1 MNRVSAKVPPL
12 SVDLA
17 AIRDAA
23 GMLAGR
29 IIRTPTVPAEALSRA
44 TGADIRLKLETLQAT
59 GSFKVRGAYVKLAGL
74 DAAARRAGVV
84 AASAGNH
91 AQGVAWHARTLGI
104 PATIVMPRGT
114 PFTKIGR
121 TRALGARV
129 ILEGAALSDAQAFAL
144 RLGHEGGLTYVH
156 PYDDDDIIRGQGT
169 VALEMLADAP
179 DLDCLVVPVGGGGLI
194 AGMAVAA
201 RALKPEIEI
210 IGVEAALYPAMRLAM
225 RGEIGLPGQGSTVAE
240 GIAVT
245 QPGERTRPL
254 IHALVDEIVLVDEA
268 ALEHGIYTLLD
279 AQRLVAEGAAAATL
293 AAVRAAPERFAGRV
307 VGLVISGGNIDPL
320 VLSSILLRGLARN
333 GRLAR
338 LRIQVADAP
347 GSLAHA
353 TAVIAEAGGNVI
365 EVEHRRLFWDVP
377 VKMAEVE
384 VTVEMEGAE
393 HARLLMD
400 ALATSGLPARLLAG
414 TVAAER
420 DQAMPVNPP

>member
-1 MNRVSAKVPPL
+1 M

-29 IIRTPTVPAEALSRA
+29 IIRTPTVPAEALSRV

-268 ALEHGIYTLLD
+268 ALEQGIYTLLD

-293 AAVRAAPERFAGRV
+293 AAVSAAPERFAGRV

>member
-1 MNRVSAKVPPL
+1 M

-268 ALEHGIYTLLD
+268 ALEQGIYTLLD

>member
-1 MNRVSAKVPPL
+1 M

-268 ALEHGIYTLLD
+268 ALEQGIYTLLD

-293 AAVRAAPERFAGRV
+293 AAVSAAPERFAGRV

>member
-1 MNRVSAKVPPL
+1 M

-17 AIRDAA
+17 SIRDAA
-23 GMLAGR
+23 GQLAGR
-29 IIRTPTVPAEALSRA
+29 IVRTPTVFAEALSRA
-44 TGADIRLKLETLQAT
+44 IGADIRLKLETLQAT
-59 GSFKVRGAYVKLAGL
+59 GSFKVRGAYIKLAGL
-74 DAAARRAGVV
+74 NAAARTAGVV

-91 AQGVAWHARTLGI
+91 AQGVAWHARALGI

-121 TRALGARV
+121 TRALGAKV
-129 ILEGAALSDAQAFAL
+129 ILEGAALSDAQAFAR
-144 RLGHEGGLTYVH
+144 RLEQEGGLTYVH

-201 RALKPEIEI
+201 RALKPSVEI

-225 RGEIGLPGQGSTVAE
+225 RGEIGAPGQGNTVAE

-268 ALEHGIYTLLD
+268 ALEQGIHTLLD
-279 AQRLVAEGAAAATL
+279 AQRLVVEGAAAATL

-307 VGLVISGGNIDPL
+307 VGLVLSGGNIDPL
-320 VLSSILLRGLARN
+320 VLSSILLRGLARD
-333 GRLAR
+333 GRLTR

-384 VTVEMEGAE
+384 VTVEMEGSE
-393 HARLLMD
+393 HARLLME
-400 ALATSGLPARLLAG
+400 ALATAGLPARLLAG
-414 TVAAER
+414 TVAA
-420 DQAMPVNPP
+420 DSAQAMAVKLP